1 MKGNI
6 ACLVRLLGGHMLVT
20 HESAGSIPVQGAQ
33 KIIYIREQPCITV
46 HLVAEILNFQTTV
59 WKMVR

>member
-20 HESAGSIPVQGAQ
+20 HESAGSIPVQGAYEEVGYRAG
-33 KIIYIREQPCITV
+33 IGASTYRVCSTD
-46 HLVAEILNFQTTV
+46 NDD
-59 WKMVR
+59 RSSS